1 MAEVH
6 IIGQIVGAKGFPE
19 ASLFC
24 KWGIHTGMCIRGS
37 NLGQKKL
44 IVSKALP
51 HLFQMPLI
59 CRFFRLE

>member
-37 NLGQKKL
+37 NLGQKKVNCFSDPPSS
-44 IVSKALP
+44 ISNAS
-51 HLFQMPLI
+51 HLS
-59 CRFFRLE
+59 FFPT